1 MDDILKGSFELN
13 LSTGH
18 ITYFL
23 TSTQTV
29 KDNHIEL
36 VKEYIDN
43 SVINIIVDKRLS
55 AEQRTKIW
63 CILDDFAYCLG
74 GDKEQWREQLQTIFC
89 YMKDLEYFSISE
101 LKRDGASKEIAS
113 EFIQWL
119 CELAIEQGVG
129 FQEKTRNPIEW
140 IPEISRYVI
149 SCLRA
154 RRCAICGKVH
164 DFENGDIV
172 DLDHW
177 NTIASSTGT
186 YENDDGLQNAFISLC
201 RQHHI
206 EKHSIGVKEFEEKYH
221 ISGVWL
227 NEQLVYDLL
236 DVYPNHFKLFRKK
249 LKEGHYNVQSRS
261 NR

>member
-129 FQEKTRNPIEW
+129 FQEKTRNPIEKR
-140 IPEISRYVI
+140 IGMCKPILITSNYSIENLKARYSGI
-149 SCLRA
+149 
-154 RRCAICGKVH
+154 
-164 DFENGDIV
+164 D
-172 DLDHW
+172 
-177 NTIASSTGT
+177 
-186 YENDDGLQNAFISLC
+186 
-201 RQHHI
+201 
-206 EKHSIGVKEFEEKYH
+206 EFNRLADRIK
-221 ISGVWL
+221 GAC
-227 NEQLVYDLL
+227 L
-236 DVYPNHFKLFRKK
+236 DVEYKGTSKRNN
-249 LKEGHYNVQSRS
+249 ENS
-261 NR
+261 NSWLV